1 MAKVKKKLKQ
11 WMCNCMT
18 PEPLQIVIASD
29 KMTRQ
34 RRWQNKRLSE
44 GKCVCCGA
52 KRNLYSQRCDA
63 CQTQETERARNRN
76 RCNPWKAGGRGRKP
90 KAEAIAA

>member
-1 MAKVKKKLKQ
+1 MNPQ
-11 WMCNCMT
+11 
-18 PEPLQIVIASD
+18 ELQIVIASE

-34 RRWQNKRLSE
+34 RRWQNKRLAE

-90 KAEAIAA
+90 KKESIAA

>member
-1 MAKVKKKLKQ
+1 
-11 WMCNCMT
+11 
-18 PEPLQIVIASD
+18 
-29 KMTRQ
+29 
-34 RRWQNKRLSE
+34 
-44 GKCVCCGA
+44 VCCGA

-90 KAEAIAA
+90 KKEVLAA